1 MGAECAG
8 RFADACEELQAPT
21 NVENTARTA
30 SNAVLLASLERT
42 RLPANLP
49 PFASSDYA
57 GQVLGVSIRVT
68 AGNEGD
74 RHPVLPRGE
83 EPDDAHDGNAP
94 RNR

>member
-1 MGAECAG
+1 MGAGCDV
-8 RFADACEELQAPT
+8 RFADSCEELHAA
-21 NVENTARTA
+21 VKSARTA
-30 SNAVLLASLERT
+30 SNAVLPASLERT

-57 GQVLGVSIRVT
+57 GQVLGVSNRVT
-68 AGNEGD
+68 AGNDGD
-74 RHPVLPRGE
+74 SDPVLPCGE